1 MENAADALKIA
12 LAIFI
17 FIIGLAI
24 LFSMTTQARS
34 TAEFIIAEKDSTS
47 YYDRYSG
54 ATDLDSNGNR
64 IVTIKDI
71 VPVLYRYS
79 QENYG
84 VTIIDNTGTI
94 VARFDLDTETACNNW
109 NSASNEIRTK
119 FINSIDNNILEKVKI
134 LSGKSINKIAT
145 ETNMVSLFKKCYKQV
160 TSSTITR
167 EYYCYWIANT
177 GCIAQRIDSDL
188 SRTRC

>member
-12 LAIFI
+12 FAIFI

-24 LFSMTTQARS
+24 LFSMTSQARS

-47 YYDRYSG
+47 YYEYYNG
-54 ATDLDSNGNR
+54 TTNLDSNGNR
-64 IVTIKDI
+64 IVTIKDLI
-71 VPVLYRYS
+71 PVLYRYS

-84 VTIIDNTGTI
+84 VTIIDKTGTI

-109 NSASNEIRTK
+109 NSASNDIKTR

-134 LSGKSINKIAT
+134 LSGKNIDKISTEQNMIN
-145 ETNMVSLFKKCYKQV
+145 LFKKIYKQEK
-160 TSSTITR
+160 SIRITR
-167 EYYCYWIANT
+167 DYYCYWIANT
-177 GCIAQRIDSDL
+177 GCISQRIDSDL
-188 SRTRC
+188 SRD